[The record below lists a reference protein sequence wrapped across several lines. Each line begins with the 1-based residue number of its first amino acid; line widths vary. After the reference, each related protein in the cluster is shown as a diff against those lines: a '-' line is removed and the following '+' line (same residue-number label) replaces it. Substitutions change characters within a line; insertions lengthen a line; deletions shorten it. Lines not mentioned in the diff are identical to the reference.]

1 MHYLYIYTYC
11 KLTNNKYQ
19 PYIQL
24 HSGTTTTRISHLSR
38 NYRVIYVKMPKYN
51 IGVCTDLLHIHREPP
66 ILHFYVYTIYYAYCC
81 TQSQQQHDILLY
93 NLLLEKKVF
102 LTPSANFDVETW
114 NHTEAKL
121 THSISCILFNL
132 LLHIY
137 SAYHYEYVQIFH
149 YHDTTKLLMLRH
161 YNTEA
166 LIKIFNYFFFIP
178 NFFLLSVL
186 VTLLLVEKKCHIW
199 LSMQHSP
206 ETTATLLS
214 QYHFW
219 NV

>member
-19 PYIQL
+19 LYVYSYIAVQL
-24 HSGTTTTRISHLSR
+24 LPVYLSR
-38 NYRVIYVKMPKYN
+38 NYRVVYVKMSKYN

-66 ILHFYVYTIYYAYCC
+66 ILHFYMYTIYYAYCC

-93 NLLLEKKVF
+93 NLLLEKKAF

-137 SAYHYEYVQIFH
+137 SAYHYEYV
-149 YHDTTKLLMLRH
+149 
-161 YNTEA
+161 
-166 LIKIFNYFFFIP
+166 
-178 NFFLLSVL
+178 
-186 VTLLLVEKKCHIW
+186 
-199 LSMQHSP
+199 
-206 ETTATLLS
+206 
-214 QYHFW
+214 
-219 NV
+219 

>member
-1 MHYLYIYTYC
+1 MSKISWSLRRRCTICTYTHTANLQTTNTNHIYSYIAV
-11 KLTNNKYQ
+11 
-19 PYIQL
+19 QL
-24 HSGTTTTRISHLSR
+24 HTTRISHLSR

-137 SAYHYEYVQIFH
+137 SAYHYEYF
-149 YHDTTKLLMLRH
+149 
-161 YNTEA
+161 
-166 LIKIFNYFFFIP
+166 
-178 NFFLLSVL
+178 
-186 VTLLLVEKKCHIW
+186 
-199 LSMQHSP
+199 
-206 ETTATLLS
+206 
-214 QYHFW
+214 
-219 NV
+219 